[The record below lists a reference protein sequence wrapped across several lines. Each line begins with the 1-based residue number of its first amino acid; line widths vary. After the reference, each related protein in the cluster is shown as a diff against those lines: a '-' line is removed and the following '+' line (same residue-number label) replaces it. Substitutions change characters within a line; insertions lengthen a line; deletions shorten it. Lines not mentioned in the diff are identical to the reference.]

1 MSGGVDSSVAAAK
14 MLEEGYEVI
23 GLTMRVWSDSQY
35 ETAPKEGRTPHD
47 DADEA
52 ERVARHLGI
61 PHFELNVKET
71 FREEV
76 VRYFINEYQ
85 RGCTPNPCIV
95 CNHRIKFGVLL
106 EKALS
111 LGAEKMAT
119 GHYARSGWEPD
130 RRRYYLKKGMDSD
143 RDQSYMLF
151 RLNQEQLAKSIF
163 PLGDSSKEIIR
174 AKALQLGL
182 NMDEKKES
190 QEICFIPGDDYREFL
205 RRQVGTFPPG
215 PIIDTGGNHLGEHRG
230 LPFYT
235 IGQRKG
241 LGVTAAEPLYVV
253 DLRTADNTLV
263 VGTGA
268 ETFVSGLI
276 ASELNFI
283 AGPPPLEIER
293 VMARIRYR
301 GAETPALLH
310 PRDERGYA
318 RLQFDTP
325 QSSVTPGQSV
335 VFYRG
340 DEVLGGG
347 TIKTRL
353 RDASP

>member
-76 VRYFINEYQ
+76 YAILSMSISGAYTQPLHCMQSSNQVQSFWRS
-85 RGCTPNPCIV
+85 P
-95 CNHRIKFGVLL
+95 
-106 EKALS
+106 S

-190 QEICFIPGDDYREFL
+190 QEICFIPGMITANSFVVRLARFRL
-205 RRQVGTFPPG
+205 ALSSIRAGT
-215 PIIDTGGNHLGEHRG
+215 ILANTGACLFTRSASAKGWG
-230 LPFYT
+230 LP
-235 IGQRKG
+235 QQS
-241 LGVTAAEPLYVV
+241 PS
-253 DLRTADNTLV
+253 TLW
-263 VGTGA
+263 
-268 ETFVSGLI
+268 I
-276 ASELNFI
+276 C
-283 AGPPPLEIER
+283 
-293 VMARIRYR
+293 
-301 GAETPALLH
+301 ALLI
-310 PRDERGYA
+310 
-318 RLQFDTP
+318 TP
-325 QSSVTPGQSV
+325 SWSAPGQKLLFPASSPPNSILLP
-335 VFYRG
+335 
-340 DEVLGGG
+340 VLP
-347 TIKTRL
+347 RL
-353 RDASP
+353 KSSE